1 MEYKTSARIEEALE
15 LRRTGKMPEKFGRKF
30 KFSRIFMIGNI
41 VLLVIVFAV
50 VLNYMRDNP
59 YTSTTFHIGAVQYRF
74 TANINSEGTLN
85 VISTLKADEPVQ
97 IDFEDGIS
105 EIQLYAEGKEIK
117 RFTFGKDKTVLSIES
132 GETKLFQS
140 EITKNELESLL
151 KENGLI
157 DEKNKSI
164 ISFIKRFAKM
174 KAVFIIKTKEAV
186 KAELEFT
193 AGV

>member
-1 MEYKTSARIEEALE
+1 MEYKTSAKIEEALE
-15 LRRTGKMPEKFGRKF
+15 LRRTGKMPERFGRKF

-41 VLLVIVFAV
+41 ILLVVVFAV
-50 VLNYMRDNP
+50 VLNFMRDNP
-59 YTSTTFHIGAVQYRF
+59 YTSTTFHVGDVQYRF
-74 TANINSEGTLN
+74 TANINKDGALS
-85 VISTLKADEPVQ
+85 VISTLKASDPVQ
-97 IDFEDGIS
+97 IEFEDGIS
-105 EIQLYAEGKEIK
+105 EIILYAEGMEVK
-117 RFTFGKDKTVLSIES
+117 RFTFGKSKTILSIES

-157 DEKNKSI
+157 SDKNKSI
-164 ISFIKRFAKM
+164 VSFIKRFAKM
-174 KAVFIIKTKEAV
+174 KAVFIIKKKEPI

>member
-1 MEYKTSARIEEALE
+1 MEHKTSARIEEALE

>member
-1 MEYKTSARIEEALE
+1 MEYKTSAKIEEALQS
-15 LRRTGKMPEKFGRKF
+15 RHMNRMPEKFRKKF
-30 KFSRIFMIGNI
+30 KFSRIFMIGNV

-50 VLNYMRDNP
+50 VLNFMRDNP
-59 YTSTTFHIGAVQYRF
+59 YTSTTFNVGDVQYRF
-74 TANINSEGTLN
+74 TANINKEGQLN
-85 VISTLKADEPVQ
+85 VISTLKASEPVQ
-97 IDFEDGIS
+97 IEFENGIS
-105 EIQLYAEGKEIK
+105 EIILYAEGKEVK
-117 RFTFGKDKTVLSIES
+117 RFTFGKDKTVLSFES

-164 ISFIKRFAKM
+164 ISFIKHFAKM
-174 KAVFIIKTKEAV
+174 KAVFIIKKKEPI